1 MFGKWR
7 HTAREKAEYND
18 EPMISYDYQTYDFT
32 ALTLHR
38 AEWYSYLKTLCN
50 SYDKEVRKIG
60 ETFAEQLE
68 GNAISVS
75 FITFGEGFI
84 DDEEITLPGTF
95 AVTDAFQIADYVVY

>member
-18 EPMISYDYQTYDFT
+18 EPMICYDYEGYDYT

-38 AEWYSYLKTLCN
+38 ADWHNILKTMSK
-50 SYDKEVRKIG
+50 SYDKEVRAIADM
-60 ETFAEQLE
+60 FAEQLE

-75 FITFGEGFI
+75 YITFGEGFV
-84 DDEEITLPGTF
+84 DDEEITLPGTL